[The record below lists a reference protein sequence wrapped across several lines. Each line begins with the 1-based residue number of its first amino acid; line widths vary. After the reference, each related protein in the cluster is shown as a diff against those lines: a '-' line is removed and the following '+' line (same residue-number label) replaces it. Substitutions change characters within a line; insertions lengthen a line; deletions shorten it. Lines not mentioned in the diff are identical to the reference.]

1 MTRFSWL
8 SPAEHLRALPAV
20 PTTQEA
26 LVDALSRSSAGIVVI
41 SNGGLIA
48 YANDRFSEMI
58 GRASGALRGMH
69 IRHITHP
76 EDWATYAARV
86 QATLIEHGS
95 IELEQRLLHG
105 EGGVVWSR
113 ICTSITQDIEP
124 VAIAVCF
131 DISDR
136 KGMEA
141 ALRESEGRFRNIA
154 DHAPV
159 MMWVTDPSGVC
170 TYLNKAWYRYTGQ
183 AEEDALGFGWLN
195 ATHPDDR
202 ERSEAVFRRANE
214 RREGL
219 STESRVRH
227 AAGPYRWA
235 IDAATPR
242 FSPDGDFMGYV
253 GSVID
258 ISEQK
263 KATTSLARQNREL
276 ASQLSEQL
284 AERERTW
291 HVSRDLLAVVSPD
304 GTLRSI
310 NPAWSTLLGRD
321 TGDIEG
327 LQAERLEHPDDLGS
341 FTRHIRAFADSQ
353 QSGAF
358 ANRLL
363 KQNGTTAYLSWT
375 CVTADGLV
383 YVVGRDDTAFEEQQ
397 QALKLAEDSLRQS
410 QKMEAVGQLT
420 GGLAHDFNNLLAGI
434 SGALDLMEMRL
445 AQGRTSDLKR
455 YLDTAQGAA
464 KRAAALTHRLLAFSR
479 RQTLEPKHL
488 DVGSL
493 IRDILDLI
501 QRTVGPSIS
510 VDYVVPDH
518 PWNVRLDPSQ
528 LENALLNL
536 CLNARDAMPTGGRM
550 VIQIANQTLD
560 AEAAEQHRV
569 APGDYVILSVADTGV
584 GMPQEVQTKAF
595 DPFFTTKPIGQGT
608 GLGLSMIYGFV
619 RQSGGR
625 AWIRSVEGAGTTVS
639 MLLPR
644 DTQIPPADKRPT
656 MESRE
661 GQAHAGAVV
670 LLVDDEASIRLMAAE
685 ALEDL
690 GYTVLQAGDGPA
702 ALVMLQSDMRI
713 DLLLTDVGLPGGLN
727 GRQLADAG
735 RGLRKDLP
743 VLFITGYAEQALFGQ
758 TSLID
763 GMHILTKPFVMST
776 LTTKVTALLG
786 PLPTAPTQTG
796 SPSPNARYMTTRY
809 RRIVGSTEFPT
820 MLGARTSYR
829 RKQRVLYDCHATQ
842 SRFPSQEQSGGR
854 SRQITVPCADVR
866 TGRCQPRGCACL
878 PQGAAQYCPDAS
890 RWHA

>member
-1 MTRFSWL
+1 MTRLSWL
-8 SPAEHLRALPAV
+8 TPAESPRTAPV
-20 PTTQEA
+20 RPSNKEA
-26 LVDALSRSSAGIVVI
+26 LVEALSRSSAGIAVI
-41 SNGGLIA
+41 SNTGLIA

-58 GRASGALRGMH
+58 GRSASALHGMH
-69 IRHITHP
+69 IRHITYP
-76 EDWATYAARV
+76 EDWAANAAPV
-86 QATLIEHGS
+86 QAALVAQGS
-95 IELEQRLLHG
+95 VELEQRLLHG
-105 EGGVVWSR
+105 DGGVVWTR
-113 ICTSITQDIEP
+113 ICASLTAGDEPDTIT
-124 VAIAVCF
+124 VCF

-141 ALRESEGRFRNIA
+141 ALRESEGRFRNMA

-183 AEEDALGFGWLN
+183 TEEHALGFGWLS

-202 ERSEAVFRRANE
+202 ERSEAIFRRANE
-214 RREGL
+214 RREGFSIEYRL
-219 STESRVRH
+219 RH
-227 AAGPYRWA
+227 ADGNYRWA
-235 IDAATPR
+235 IDAASPR
-242 FSPDGDFMGYV
+242 FSPDGEFMGYV
-253 GSVID
+253 GSVVD

-263 KATTSLARQNREL
+263 KAAASLAKQNREL
-276 ASQLSEQL
+276 ATQLNEQL

-291 HVSRDLLAVVSPD
+291 QVSRDLLAVVSPD

-310 NPAWSTLLGRD
+310 NPAWGALLGKD

-327 LQAERLEHPDDLGS
+327 LRVERLEHPDDLGS
-341 FTRHIRAFADSQ
+341 FTRHIRACSDAQ
-353 QSGAF
+353 QSGTF
-358 ANRLL
+358 SNRLIA
-363 KQNGTTAYLSWT
+363 QDGTAAYLSWT
-375 CVTADGLV
+375 CVTAEGLV

-397 QALKLAEDSLRQS
+397 QALKITEDALRQS

-445 AQGRTSDLKR
+445 AQGRTADLGR

-488 DVGSL
+488 EVGSL
-493 IRDILDLI
+493 IRDMLDLI
-501 QRTVGPSIS
+501 QRTVGPSIP
-510 VDYVVPDH
+510 VDYVVPNE
-518 PWNVRLDPSQ
+518 PWQVRLDPSQ

-536 CLNARDAMPTGGRM
+536 CLNARDAMPSGGRI

-560 AEAAEQHRV
+560 IEAAERHRI
-569 APGDYVILSVADTGV
+569 APGDYVVLSVADTGV
-584 GMPQEVQTKAF
+584 GMPPEIQTKAF
-595 DPFFTTKPIGQGT
+595 DPFFTTKPLGQGT

-639 MLLPR
+639 LLLPR
-644 DTQIPPADKRPT
+644 DTQTPPADLLPA
-656 MESRE
+656 MEAGDS
-661 GQAHAGAVV
+661 QACAGSVV

-685 ALEDL
+685 ALEDH

-735 RGLRKDLP
+735 RSLRKELP

-758 TSLID
+758 TSPSA

-776 LTTKVTALLG
+776 LTAKVAALL
-786 PLPTAPTQTG
+786 
-796 SPSPNARYMTTRY
+796 
-809 RRIVGSTEFPT
+809 
-820 MLGARTSYR
+820 
-829 RKQRVLYDCHATQ
+829 
-842 SRFPSQEQSGGR
+842 EQ
-854 SRQITVPCADVR
+854 
-866 TGRCQPRGCACL
+866 
-878 PQGAAQYCPDAS
+878 
-890 RWHA
+890 